1 MYVIVHRVTL
11 RNVLTNQCWLL
22 GSRPSAKRPALHFTA
37 HAYLPGSHRFP
48 TYVLSHHIA
57 AAADSRCDLPV
68 SDAKLI
74 CFDEAV
80 LGICCRLC
88 ACWLPNLTGSLNAGV
103 HGSTSVRLSPMTPV
117 GNDTPGAMV
126 TEKRLPAQR

>member
-1 MYVIVHRVTL
+1 
-11 RNVLTNQCWLL
+11 VLAVREQTVSKKA
-22 GSRPSAKRPALHFTA
+22 GSALHSTRIPARFTPIP
-37 HAYLPGSHRFP
+37 HF
-48 TYVLSHHIA
+48 VLSHHIA
-57 AAADSRCDLPV
+57 AAADSRSDLTVSDLTV

-88 ACWLPNLTGSLNAGV
+88 GCWLPNLTGSLNAGV